1 MVNPNYKE
9 INVKESLEDPDSI
22 FHYMQQLIRMRKSH
36 ARGGVRRFPE
46 YQPEHEKLYIY
57 ERNYEGQKLY
67 VVLNFSD
74 TDTEFVLPEAWKGE
88 ETEPLL
94 GNNPQEPLKN
104 RRMRARTKRR
114 YIRKEK

>member
-36 ARGGVRRFPE
+36 AVAVYGDFRE

-94 GNNPQEPLKN
+94 GNYPQEPLKN
-104 RRMRARTKRR
+104 RRMRPYEAAV